1 MCMAGPVEDFLSD
14 VDFESV
20 LNIFKDGGW
29 FQYFFPFL
37 LVYAIVLTI
46 LEKVKIFEDSDDK
59 SKKPIRIVIATV
71 FSLVSVAFPVNDS
84 GVTLGDVINQ
94 LFPGVSVFAMGIL
107 GLYIITAMM
116 GSDLFK
122 FLDGT
127 DEEKNKY
134 IKWTI
139 GGLGVIWVVA
149 YFGDAMGFFEG
160 DLSDNIIIDI
170 LKDPMLWI
178 IVLMVLLFSWINKD
192 NSLKN
197 EDDSSNE
204 Q

>member
-1 MCMAGPVEDFLSD
+1 MAGPVEDFLSD

-20 LNIFKDGGW
+20 IKVFEKGGW

-139 GGLGVIWVVA
+139 GGLGVIWVIA

-178 IVLMVLLFSWINKD
+178 IVLMILLFSWINKD